1 VGCIQPVKP
10 VLSNRLSVN
19 SVSFGMVFSS
29 WWQGCGQP
37 RGPSRV
43 EAVEPDD

>member
-1 VGCIQPVKP
+1 
-10 VLSNRLSVN
+10 LWVN
-19 SVSFGMVFSS
+19 SVSFGMVVSS

-37 RGPSRV
+37 RGLDRV